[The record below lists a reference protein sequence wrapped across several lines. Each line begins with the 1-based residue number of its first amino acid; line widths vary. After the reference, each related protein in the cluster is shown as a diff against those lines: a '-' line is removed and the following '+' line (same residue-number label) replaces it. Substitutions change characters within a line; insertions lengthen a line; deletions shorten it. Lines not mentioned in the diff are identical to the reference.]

1 MNEEVSVINDS
12 KNIASM
18 IKKIRKQ
25 RKITQTELDYAS
37 LSRTGIA
44 KIKSGASDIKLSTL
58 ISIANLLGLDLYLKD
73 RGSER
78 GESL

>member
-1 MNEEVSVINDS
+1 MSEEVSVINDS
-12 KNIASM
+12 KKIALM

-25 RKITQTELDYAS
+25 RKITQTELADYAG
-37 LSRTGIA
+37 LSRAGIA
-44 KIKSGASDIKLSTL
+44 KIESGVSDIKLSTL

-78 GESL
+78 GE